1 MKAIDDH
8 DRTIAIT
15 IDMLRLYR
23 RVYRQQK
30 SLPNLEELTRA
41 GQIAIESM
49 DQLTDSIGTIIENL
63 TNHPRLTQER
73 TNSSNC

>member
-15 IDMLRLYR
+15 IGMLRLYR

-30 SLPNLEELTRA
+30 TIPNPEELTRA
-41 GQIAIESM
+41 DQIAVEIM
-49 DQLTDSIGTIIENL
+49 DQLKDSIGAY
-63 TNHPRLTQER
+63 H
-73 TNSSNC
+73 

>member
-30 SLPNLEELTRA
+30 TIPNLEELTRA

-49 DQLTDSIGTIIENL
+49 DQLVDSIGGSY
-63 TNHPRLTQER
+63 P
-73 TNSSNC
+73 